1 MKSLL
6 IALGLVL
13 ALSGCNEEGA
23 APDVVVAKKEC
34 VSPLGGLL
42 AHGEVVSAFKDLEVV
57 KPQAC
62 LEEKRTCVDG
72 VLSGSYMHK
81 ECVQKDTGSS
91 AGGGGDSEPS
101 THEKPMK
108 IDDKDLKVGGIKL
121 MGQTSLYLGVELNNM
136 PFPRPN
142 LADLPQC
149 AQNVQSGVAC
159 APMSPCKIGTKV
171 YTCES
176 KMSYK
181 VFGWVYEVVG
191 RDFLPAEGVKA
202 DIYYFDSGSGAGGLM
217 VGPVKT
223 DKFGYFELLTPM
235 LLNQVRLDGLDVG
248 LYAFCS
254 NGKPVAG
261 GGSSIN
267 SEMVG
272 KPFVEAF
279 AHQKRIKPESC
290 K

>member
-13 ALSGCNEEGA
+13 ALSGCKEEEVK
-23 APDVVVAKKEC
+23 PDGGGEVVAKKEC
-34 VSPLGGLL
+34 VSPMGGLI
-42 AHGEVVSAFKDLEVV
+42 AHGAAVEAFKDLEVI
-57 KPQAC
+57 KPGVCVSEQ
-62 LEEKRTCVDG
+62 RTCVDG
-72 VLSGSYMHK
+72 ALSGSYMHK
-81 ECVQKDTGSS
+81 ECVQKDTPVI
-91 AGGGGDSEPS
+91 AEPS
-101 THEKPMK
+101 GHEKPMK
-108 IDDKDLKVGGIKL
+108 IDDRDLKVGGIKL

-149 AQNVQSGVAC
+149 AASVQSGVAC
-159 APMSPCKIGTKV
+159 APMSPCKIATKV
-171 YTCES
+171 YTCET
-176 KMSYK
+176 KNAYK

-202 DIYYFDSGSGAGGLM
+202 DIYYFSSGASAGGLM

-254 NGKPVAG
+254 DGKPTAG

-272 KPFVEAF
+272 KPFSEAF
-279 AHQKRIKPESC
+279 AHQKRIKADSC